1 MIPSLTTQK
10 EEEMKTVKTTV
21 ILPEDLWLKVKTR
34 AAEERSSLRQV
45 IIDALKKHLKSKQRR
60 KS

>member
-1 MIPSLTTQK
+1 
-10 EEEMKTVKTTV
+10 MKTVKTTV
-21 ILPEDLWLKVKTR
+21 ILPEDLWLKVKAR

-45 IIDALKKHLKSKQRR
+45 IIEALKKHLKSKQRR